1 MKIEIFR
8 VSRRPPWPTWA
19 CLLVLSWLT
28 LGGTTVW
35 VGAAFDIPVRLCW
48 FKRFTGIA
56 CPTCGFTRSMLSILQ
71 GRPLQAWLYNPLLCS
86 LLLLFLL
93 TTSVRLTLG
102 KGVQITLT
110 PTERNLAWFL
120 AAILFAANWLYV
132 IFCVG

>member
-1 MKIEIFR
+1 
-8 VSRRPPWPTWA
+8 
-19 CLLVLSWLT
+19 
-28 LGGTTVW
+28 
-35 VGAAFDIPVRLCW
+35 
-48 FKRFTGIA
+48 
-56 CPTCGFTRSMLSILQ
+56 MLSILQ

-86 LLLLFLL
+86 LLLLLFLK
-93 TTSVRLTLG
+93 TSVRLTLG